1 MLDLHAPERHCGQL
15 VGHWSTTG
23 AFQCAV
29 TRAWF
34 PEDLFAPL
42 SSLLTWSTSVDHRR
56 PFWIWLLREFRNL
69 HMVGLQQAS
78 GGVINRRNGDLIS
91 DLGLQ

>member
-1 MLDLHAPERHCGQL
+1 MRRHPGMVSGGL
-15 VGHWSTTG
+15 V
-23 AFQCAV
+23 
-29 TRAWF
+29 R
-34 PEDLFAPL
+34 APL
-42 SSLLTWSTSVDHRR
+42 KSADVVDIRLAHRR